1 MASLSQFSAHVRNS
15 NVSRPYLFYVTL
27 TLPPALR
34 SSTAD
39 VKKISLY
46 CHAAMT
52 PGINIMTNDN
62 YIEVGIKRRVAYDYD
77 IQNLTLQFYVDSDY
91 EVKDF
96 FDKWMKKI
104 VGNRRNFEYANDYTA
119 DVLVV
124 NILSLEKT
132 DDENENKTVYKYL
145 YRNIY
150 PKTIQ
155 PIDLNNAANGV
166 TTFTVDLVF
175 ETVTAE
181 ALPGNSTKE
190 VIPNAAGITNTEI
203 LQSYD
208 ANRARI
214 ISGLANQTAL
224 I

>member
-1 MASLSQFSAHVRNS
+1 M
-15 NVSRPYLFYVTL
+15 
-27 TLPPALR
+27 
-34 SSTAD
+34 
-39 VKKISLY
+39 Y